1 MAGSLADPGDV
12 EVVPLGGD
20 YVHQPGFN
28 LNGIA
33 RTPDGDALLV
43 VQSSTGLLFRV
54 DPSTGEATTVD
65 LGGTLLSN
73 GDGLLVV
80 GRTLYAVQNA
90 MNRVAV
96 VELNKAGTEG
106 EVTGFLTDPRFDI
119 PTTVAAFGNRL
130 YLPNARFTTPPMPT
144 TPYNAVGIDKA

>member
-1 MAGSLADPGDV
+1 M
-12 EVVPLGGD
+12 
-20 YVHQPGFN
+20 HQPGFN

-33 RTPDGDALLV
+33 RTPDGEALLV
-43 VQSSTGLLFRV
+43 VQSNTGLLFRV
-54 DPSTGEATTVD
+54 DPATGEATTVD

-96 VELNKAGTEG
+96 VELNRAGT
-106 EVTGFLTDPRFDI
+106 
-119 PTTVAAFGNRL
+119 
-130 YLPNARFTTPPMPT
+130 
-144 TPYNAVGIDKA
+144 